1 MNLWPRR
8 WAPMQGSPFII
19 AWMLVR
25 GNMVYGIFFGLN
37 LILIYKY
44 MKCYTC

>member
-1 MNLWPRR
+1 
-8 WAPMQGSPFII
+8 MQESPFII

-25 GNMVYGIFFGLN
+25 GNTVYGIFFGLN

>member
-1 MNLWPRR
+1 
-8 WAPMQGSPFII
+8 MQGSPFII

-37 LILIYKY
+37 WILIYKY
-44 MKCYTC
+44 MKLCYLE